1 MAVISLA
8 DAARYT
14 RGMPH
19 QKDAWEWLQQQLGE
33 PELEGFA
40 ERFRTAPPPP
50 ASADLV
56 TADQCKEVFGRDVT
70 PAQLADLNACLKRFE
85 IDTPAR
91 IAHFMAQIAHE
102 SGGLQW
108 MEEIADGS
116 AYEGRFDLGN
126 TQPGDGKR
134 FKGAGVIQL
143 TGRANYEAFS
153 EFIGDPQVMEGC
165 SYVASRYPF
174 TSAGL
179 WWHNN
184 HMNEEVDGGASCRR
198 ISRLVNGRDP
208 AKGLND
214 RENYFA
220 KATQIFSATAIVQP
234 AGASKTLN
242 VPYFSQLDSSTDQ
255 ASRMCFSSSC
265 AMLVAAIKPKALP
278 GTDDQ
283 YLKIVNQFGDTT
295 SNAAQIQ
302 ALESLGIK
310 ARFEPN
316 ADFSTLEE
324 QIDRGFPVACG
335 FIHKG
340 PVEAPFGNGHWL
352 CVVGYNPKS
361 VIVNDP
367 NGDLDLISG
376 VYGSRAGAGL
386 QYSRKNF
393 GRRWMVDETN
403 NYAYV
408 PGRGWAIIV
417 ESVLA

>member
-1 MAVISLA
+1 
-8 DAARYT
+8 
-14 RGMPH
+14 
-19 QKDAWEWLQQQLGE
+19 
-33 PELEGFA
+33 
-40 ERFRTAPPPP
+40 
-50 ASADLV
+50 
-56 TADQCKEVFGRDVT
+56 
-70 PAQLADLNACLKRFE
+70 
-85 IDTPAR
+85 
-91 IAHFMAQIAHE
+91 
-102 SGGLQW
+102 
-108 MEEIADGS
+108 
-116 AYEGRFDLGN
+116 
-126 TQPGDGKR
+126 
-134 FKGAGVIQL
+134 
-143 TGRANYEAFS
+143 
-153 EFIGDPQVMEGC
+153 
-165 SYVASRYPF
+165 
-174 TSAGL
+174 
-179 WWHNN
+179 
-184 HMNEEVDGGASCRR
+184 
-198 ISRLVNGRDP
+198 
-208 AKGLND
+208 
-214 RENYFA
+214 
-220 KATQIFSATAIVQP
+220 
-234 AGASKTLN
+234 
-242 VPYFSQLDSSTDQ
+242 
-255 ASRMCFSSSC
+255 
-265 AMLVAAIKPKALP
+265 MLVAAIKPKALP

-340 PVEAPFGNGHWL
+340 PVEAPFGSGHWL

-376 VYGSRAGAGL
+376 MYGSRAGAGL
-386 QYSRKNF
+386 HYSRKNF